1 MGLRDGEPGLDGL
14 DELHHNGQGE
24 GVNQGRHEARGETGK
39 CTFFLGLVERVSFE
53 FR

>member
-39 CTFFLGLVERVSFE
+39 CTFFSRLGGES
-53 FR
+53 